1 MILSKI
7 NILSKKALLIIFLF
21 LFALIIRAY
30 NINYDNL
37 WFDEILSFWVTEPKI
52 TLKESFLRH
61 NKIEQIPYLY
71 HFILKINFSIFFY
84 DGYFGRFLSLIFNIR

>member
-7 NILSKKALLIIFLF
+7 NILSKKDLLIIFLF

-37 WFDEILSFWVTEPKI
+37 WFDEILSFWITEPKI

-61 NKIEQIPYLY
+61 TKIEQIPYLY
-71 HFILKINFSIFFY
+71 HFV
-84 DGYFGRFLSLIFNIR
+84 